1 VQVTLTEREI
11 THAQICTRRQ
21 AEYPDLALVEVPMDV
36 KSGLGSIF
44 Q

>member
-1 VQVTLTEREI
+1 MTLTERKVA
-11 THAQICTRRQ
+11 HSQIRTRRQ